1 MSSRAK
7 TVLLA
12 GLIPCL
18 TATAGCMEQVVARA
32 GADRTVEAGAT
43 VTLDGSGSTPKD
55 RGRLNYLWEV
65 AQGPSVTFA
74 DARAPITT
82 FTAPRE
88 PHETIFRIRL
98 TATYVDLSGRATPS
112 NSDTDEVV
120 IRVRADRSAPE
131 AGSTSDEAANEN
143 AAPEEEAGTDG
154 LADEKPT
161 AAIRSTEP
169 T

>member
-1 MSSRAK
+1 MSSATK
-7 TVLLA
+7 AILLA
-12 GLIPCL
+12 GVVSCL
-18 TATAGCMEQVVARA
+18 TATVGCMDQVVARA

-55 RGRLNYLWEV
+55 RGRLDYLWEV

-74 DARAPITT
+74 DARARITT

-88 PHETIFRIRL
+88 STETIFRIRL

-120 IRVRADRSAPE
+120 IRVRADRSVPE
-131 AGSTSDEAANEN
+131 AGSTSDQAANEN

-161 AAIRSTEP
+161 AVIRSAEL
-169 T
+169 